1 VYFERIVSEGLS
13 HFSYIIGNGGEA
25 VVIDP
30 RRDCD
35 IYIKKT
41 IKEDMRITHILETHR
56 NEDYLIGSLE
66 LSSQTGAEIWHAD
79 TQWDYKYGQAVE
91 EGQKWKLGNMVL
103 EALHTPGHTPGSMSY
118 LLHDPSGT
126 PWMVFCGDAL
136 FAGDVGRVDLMGMD
150 RAEEMAGMLYDSL
163 FQKLLPLGDEVLL
176 NPAHGMGSVCGA
188 SIAPRM
194 WTSIGLERKLNPRI
208 QAKNKQEFI
217 STTVKELERPPYFK
231 QMERLNLEGPHILGF
246 LPYLFPLSL
255 QEFSDKKKQS
265 HVLDTRMELDFSS
278 AFVPDSLSIW
288 LDGIAS
294 FAGWFLSYDRPVLLV
309 TEAEDPTKIVR
320 LLLRMGYDDLEG
332 FLSGGIHSWLL
343 HGKPAGSIH
352 TLMVQDFCRELDKK
366 EQLWILDVRSNEE
379 LDQNGRITGAHHI
392 HITQLPNQMSDVPKD
407 IPVYIFCGSGLR
419 SMIAASLLKRNGWDQ
434 LSVILGGFAGWNSI
448 TCPIQKPDK

>member
-1 VYFERIVSEGLS
+1 MYFERIISEGLA

-35 IYIKKT
+35 IYIEKT
-41 IKEDMRITHILETHR
+41 IKKDMRITHILETHR

-79 TQWDYKYGQAVE
+79 NQWDYKYGQAVE
-91 EGQKWKLGNMVL
+91 EGQKWKLGNMDL

-118 LLHDPSGT
+118 LLYEPSGT

-176 NPAHGMGSVCGA
+176 YPAHGMGSVCGA

-194 WTSIGLERKLNPRI
+194 WTTIGLERKLNPKI

-217 STTVKELERPPYFK
+217 SSTAKELERPPYFR
-231 QMERLNLEGPHILGF
+231 QMERLNLEGPPLLGYF
-246 LPYLFPLSL
+246 SYIPPLSIK
-255 QEFSDKKKQS
+255 EFTDKKKQDQI
-265 HVLDTRMELDFSS
+265 LDTRMELDFST
-278 AFVPDSLSIW
+278 AFVPGSLSIW

-294 FAGWFLSYDRPVLLV
+294 FAGWFFSYDNPVLLV
-309 TEAEDPTKIVR
+309 TEAEDPTKILR

-343 HGKPAGSIH
+343 HGRPAGSIN

-366 EQLWILDVRSNEE
+366 EKLWILDVRSDEE
-379 LDQNGRITGAHHI
+379 LDQNGRIPGAHHI
-392 HITQLPNQMSDVPKD
+392 HITQLPNRMSDIPKD
-407 IPVYIFCGSGLR
+407 APVHIFCGSGLR
-419 SMIAASLLKRNGWDQ
+419 SMTAASFLKQKGWNQ

-448 TCPIQKPDK
+448 TCPIQKPEK

>member
-1 VYFERIVSEGLS
+1 MYFERIISEGLA
-13 HFSYIIGNGGEA
+13 HFSYILGNGGKA

-35 IYIKKT
+35 IYIEKT
-41 IKEDMRITHILETHR
+41 IKKDMRITHILETHR

-66 LSSQTGAEIWHAD
+66 LSSLTGAEIWHAD
-79 TQWDYKYGQAVE
+79 TQWDYKYGQPVE
-91 EGQKWKLGNMVL
+91 EGQKWKLGNMDL

-118 LLHDPSGT
+118 LLHDPSGA
-126 PWMVFCGDAL
+126 PWMIFCGDAL

-176 NPAHGMGSVCGA
+176 YPAHGMGSVCGA

-194 WTSIGLERKLNPRI
+194 WTTIGLERKLNPKI
-208 QAKNKQEFI
+208 QARNKQEFI
-217 STTVKELERPPYFK
+217 SSTAKELERPPYFK
-231 QMERLNLEGPHILGF
+231 QMERSNLEGPRLLGY

-255 QEFSDKKKQS
+255 QEFSDKKKRS
-265 HVLDTRMELDFSS
+265 HILDTRMELDFSS
-278 AFVPDSLSIW
+278 AFVSGSLSIW

-294 FAGWFLSYDRPVLLV
+294 FTGWFLSYDSPVLLV

-343 HGKPAGSIH
+343 HGMPAESIN
-352 TLMVQDFCRELDKK
+352 TLMVQDFCRKLDKK
-366 EQLWILDVRSNEE
+366 ENLWILDVRSEGE
-379 LDQNGRITGAHHI
+379 LDQNGRIPGAHHI
-392 HITQLPNQMSDVPKD
+392 HITQLLNRMSDVPKD
-407 IPVYIFCGSGLR
+407 NPVYIFCGSGLR
-419 SMIAASLLKRNGWDQ
+419 SMTAASFLKRNGWDQ

-448 TCPIQKPDK
+448 TCPIQKPHK